1 MATILD
7 KDLQRESTVLANDR
21 NIMVTLGSDQTI
33 KFKLKGMKSGE
44 VSISIEDLWKQ
55 LNGIEDTKS
64 EEPKKSLVIETDD
77 EIDQKSSKDNP
88 MIPLYDIRSRLAI
101 SLPAEFISKVDPILN
116 EFVIEHKKRVKEEET
131 NKKKKK

>member
-44 VSISIEDLWKQ
+44 VSIGIEDLWKQ
-55 LNGIEDTKS
+55 LNGIEETKS
-64 EEPKKSLVIETDD
+64 DESKKSLVIETDD
-77 EIDQKSSKDNP
+77 EIEQKSSKDNP
-88 MIPLYDIRSRLAI
+88 MIPLYDIRSRLCV
-101 SLPAEFISKVDPILN
+101 SLTADILTKVDPILS
-116 EFVIEHKKRVKEEET
+116 EFVADHKKKMKEE
-131 NKKKKK
+131 NAKKKKR

>member
-44 VSISIEDLWKQ
+44 VSIGIEDLWKQ
-55 LNGIEDTKS
+55 LNGIEETKS
-64 EEPKKSLVIETDD
+64 DEPKKSLVIETDD
-77 EIDQKSSKDNP
+77 EIEQKSSKDNP
-88 MIPLYDIRSRLAI
+88 MIPLYDIRSRLCV
-101 SLPAEFISKVDPILN
+101 SLTADILTKVDPILS
-116 EFVIEHKKRVKEEET
+116 EFVADYKKKVKEESI
-131 NKKKKK
+131 KKKKK